1 MNIIIFGPPGAG
13 KGTQSKFIEKKYN
26 LLQLSTG
33 ELLRNEI
40 KNKTQLGLEISS
52 IINSGDLVSD
62 DIVSK
67 LIEKYISDKKNKQR
81 LIFDGYPRNIDQ
93 AKNLDKLLKKYN
105 QSIDI
110 VLKLSVSL
118 ETVKKR
124 ISERKTQEKR
134 ADDSEAIAIKRY
146 QNYEKSSKPVIDFYN
161 EIVLLYGVISPDL
174 CTKESC
180 PIMNAG
186 RKFTYVTSTSH
197 HSTSHHIT
205 RQTFTDICGPTE
217 KNTKHRRKC
226 QPLNIFI
233 VSWNGW
239 IDKSV
244 MNVSYRRMVFRIE
257 RILKSSSKSF
267 SDKQPF
273 N

>member
-62 DIVSK
+62 EIVSK
-67 LIEKYISDKKNKQR
+67 LIEKYISDQKNKQR

-105 QSIDI
+105 QQIDI

-118 ETVKKR
+118 ETIKKR
-124 ISERKTQEKR
+124 ITERKSQEQR
-134 ADDSEAIAIKRY
+134 TDDSDEIAIKRFKT
-146 QNYEKSSKPVIDFYN
+146 YELSSEPVLDYYKQSNLLKVINGENTISEINVEISGLIDA
-161 EIVLLYGVISPDL
+161 I
-174 CTKESC
+174 K
-180 PIMNAG
+180 
-186 RKFTYVTSTSH
+186 
-197 HSTSHHIT
+197 
-205 RQTFTDICGPTE
+205 
-217 KNTKHRRKC
+217 
-226 QPLNIFI
+226 
-233 VSWNGW
+233 GW
-239 IDKSV
+239 
-244 MNVSYRRMVFRIE
+244 
-257 RILKSSSKSF
+257 L
-267 SDKQPF
+267 
-273 N
+273 